1 MTCMLVTT
9 HWTERK
15 SFWNMFLVWELI
27 FLCRNSTDATE
38 KNRGLTSG
46 RVRNFLLFCT
56 VSLCRS
62 QWPRGLRRRSSAT
75 RLLRLWVRIPPAA
88 WMFVCCECCV
98 LSGRGFCNGLITRP
112 EESCR
117 LWRVVVRDQET
128 SKTRRLTLNLLTT
141 TIVAPPSNAS
151 KWQMGFNSAFKGL
164 KPGTGLWKYNHNWL

>member
-1 MTCMLVTT
+1 
-9 HWTERK
+9 
-15 SFWNMFLVWELI
+15 MFLVWELI

-164 KPGTGLWKYNHNWL
+164 KPGTGL